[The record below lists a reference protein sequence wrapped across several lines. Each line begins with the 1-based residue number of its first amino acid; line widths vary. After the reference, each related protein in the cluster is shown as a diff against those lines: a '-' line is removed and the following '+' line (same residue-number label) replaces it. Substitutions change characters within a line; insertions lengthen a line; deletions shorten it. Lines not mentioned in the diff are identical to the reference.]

1 MMEPRSNNIEQ
12 IRYLS
17 RGHYGRRYAVKIE
30 IGCQGGKHGKME
42 YFYEGNDFE
51 FAKKMANRI
60 NELIERGGHAR
71 ALQWRD
77 FEMEEEV
84 KQWQAK

>member
-1 MMEPRSNNIEQ
+1 MEPRSNNIEQ

-51 FAKKMANRI
+51 F
-60 NELIERGGHAR
+60 
-71 ALQWRD
+71 
-77 FEMEEEV
+77 
-84 KQWQAK
+84 